1 MLSVL
6 SWSNIDDLESILEV
20 EIVEVFL
27 AQLKS
32 F

>member
-6 SWSNIDDLESILEV
+6 SWNNIDDLESILEV